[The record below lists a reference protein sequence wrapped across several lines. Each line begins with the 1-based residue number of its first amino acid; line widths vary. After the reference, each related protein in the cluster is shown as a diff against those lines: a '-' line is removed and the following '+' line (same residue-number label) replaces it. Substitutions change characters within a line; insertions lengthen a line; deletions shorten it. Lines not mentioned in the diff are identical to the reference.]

1 MRDIVY
7 EGPSDTFDARP
18 LFGDDPKFVFQ
29 APGNLAAPAEQRGAR
44 VRLTNEQ
51 ADELLTYP
59 GHRFRLADEAPV
71 APAAMAPR
79 NAAAIRAEV
88 RAELRQQG
96 ETTEQEG

>member
-29 APGNLAAPAEQRGAR
+29 APAEQRGAR